1 MRTWF
6 ARSGAGVFCAI
17 AALWAF
23 IAWPWLSGAVTIP
36 YDAKAH
42 FQAQLQFLANALHRG
57 DSPFWTPHIFGGSP
71 QIADPQSLIFSPAI
85 LLALF
90 DAAPSFRAL
99 DAYVLGLLLLGGFAV
114 AQFGRERGWAPAAQV
129 VAALI
134 FAFGASASWRLQHVG
149 QVQSLACFAVA
160 FWLLARALKHGSWRS
175 GLAAGVA
182 AGVMVVTPDQ
192 VDYLGVLVL
201 VGYVLWFMTAQDGLL
216 PTLRRV
222 WPALGAGALA
232 GLLIVSGPVLMTWLF
247 SQMSSR
253 PGIEIAE
260 AGRGSLHPAFLLTA
274 FVADLFGAANPRV
287 DFWGPSSAAWSPGV
301 LSLSQNMGQVYVG
314 ALPALAVT
322 FWLAQGWGRIG
333 SEARFLI
340 CALAGMLIYA
350 LGWYTPL
357 FPALFH
363 GLPGMDL
370 FRRPAD
376 ATFMLGAL
384 MAFLSGY
391 ALTGLIT
398 AARTGALQP
407 RRLAAAMAA
416 VVAILAVAVA
426 VAAHKGQLQAAAPA
440 IGAAMAWLGLSG
452 LLLAALMHARMG
464 RLALLATAAAAGVVA
479 LDLRLNNGPNE
490 STALP
495 PAVYAELQPNTD
507 NDTIAYLKAALAR
520 PTPDQA
526 RRDRVEFVGAA
537 FHWPNLGMVHG
548 FDHALGYNPLHLAEF
563 TEATGARDH
572 MGESGDRPFTPLLHS
587 FRSAFADMLG
597 LRYIISKRPIEQ
609 VDKALKPGDLRL
621 LARTRDGFIY
631 ENPRALP
638 RAIFVGSWL
647 PADFDTLRREGL
659 PAGFDPRAAV
669 LLEQAP
675 EPAAWTA
682 PISAAREEREAKV
695 RLVSYTNAQVE
706 IEVEAGQPG
715 FLVLHDVWHPWWT
728 AAVNGAEAEILKAN
742 VLFRA
747 VQVPPGRSTVHFTF
761 RPFDGMIAELRE
773 RIMGGEEEPPPASIV
788 MIP

>member
-1 MRTWF
+1 MRTWL
-6 ARSGAGVFCAI
+6 ARSGTGVFCAI

-71 QIADPQSLIFSPAI
+71 QIADPQSLIFSPAL

-114 AQFGRERGWAPAAQV
+114 AQFGRERGWPLAAQII
-129 VAALI
+129 AALV

-175 GLAAGVA
+175 GLGAGVA

-192 VDYLGVLVL
+192 VDYLGMLVL
-201 VGYVLWFMTAQDGLL
+201 AGYALWFMSAQDGVL

-253 PGIEIAE
+253 PLIEISE

-274 FVADLFGAANPRV
+274 FVADLFGAHNPGV
-287 DFWGPSSAAWSPGV
+287 EFWGPSSAAWSPGI

-314 ALPALAVT
+314 ALPALAVVV
-322 FWLAQGWGRIG
+322 WLSQGWSRLG
-333 SEARFLI
+333 SEARFLV
-340 CALAGMLIYA
+340 CALGAMLVYA

-357 FPALFH
+357 FPVLFRW
-363 GLPGMDL
+363 LPGMDL

-376 ATFMLGAL
+376 ATFLLGAL

-391 ALTGLIT
+391 ALAGLIT
-398 AARTGALQP
+398 AARSGALEQ
-407 RRLAAAMAA
+407 RRLAAAMGAI
-416 VVAILAVAVA
+416 VVILAVAVA
-426 VAAHKGQLQAAAPA
+426 VAAGKGKLLVAAPA
-440 IGAAMAWLGLSG
+440 IGAALAWLGLSG
-452 LLLAALMHARMG
+452 LLLAALLRARSG
-464 RLALLATAAAAGVVA
+464 SLALAAAAAAVAIVA
-479 LDLRLNNGPNE
+479 LDLRLNNGPND

-495 PAVYAELQPNTD
+495 PSVYAELQPNTD
-507 NDTIAYLKAALAR
+507 NDTITYLKAALAL

-563 TEATGARDH
+563 TEATGAKDH
-572 MGESGDRPFTPLLHS
+572 MGESGERAFTPLLHS
-587 FRSAFADMLG
+587 FRSTFADILG
-597 LRYIISKRPIEQ
+597 LRYIISKRPVEQ
-609 VDKALKPGDLRL
+609 VDKALRPGDLRL

-638 RAIFVGSWL
+638 RAVFVGSWL
-647 PADFDTLRREGL
+647 LADFEKLREEGL
-659 PAGFDPRAAV
+659 PARFDPRAAV

-675 EPAAWTA
+675 ERFPLAPPSPARDGQ
-682 PISAAREEREAKV
+682 AAV
-695 RLVSYTNAQVE
+695 RLVSYANAQVE
-706 IEVEAGQPG
+706 IEVDAGRPG
-715 FLVLHDVWHPWWT
+715 FLVLHDVWHPWWSAT
-728 AAVNGAEAEILKAN
+728 VNGVEADILKAN

-747 VQVPPGRSTVHFTF
+747 VQVPAGRSVVRFSF

-773 RIMGGEEEPPPASIV
+773 RLMGTEEEPAPASLV